1 MSDHLTFQRTP
12 SQFALLIAVPAE
24 VAACLLAVENWPEKQ
39 KTHSACEWVESF
51 RFVALATNSPL
62 AQFLVGTK
70 S

>member
-1 MSDHLTFQRTP
+1 VGEGLGLKIFYKLSHRC
-12 SQFALLIAVPAE
+12 SGRAS
-24 VAACLLAVENWPEKQ
+24 LLAYLPLKNWPEKQ